1 MNDKP
6 HWWQRVKNR
15 IKNRREEKRLP
26 KRYRKLQRNIII
38 LMLVVTIIPLTLMAV
53 LNAMQYQKN
62 ITTERIDPMR
72 SIANKAT
79 HSFEL
84 FLEERLSAI
93 KFIASSHS
101 FQSLSDQKNLHR
113 IYRILR
119 EKYGG
124 YVDLGL
130 INAEGKQVSY
140 AGPYDLLNKDYSNQD
155 WFKEVQVKG
164 IFVSDVFMGYREF
177 PHIALAVQHMT
188 DSGDTWILR
197 ATMDTQKFANLINA
211 MSMSPVSDAFL
222 INNKDTLQTDSRF
235 YGEVL
240 NPLPIEIPNRDPG
253 THIMKDTD
261 PLGRKIFVIYST
273 LIKHDLT
280 LVMAIPRSF
289 ILKTWHTL
297 MREMSYMLIASILLI
312 VFATFSSTHRLVTR
326 IREADEKREAAFREL
341 EYNQKL
347 SSIGR
352 LAAGVAHE
360 INNPLSI
367 INEKAGLLKD
377 LVENDMHHDKDKLMR
392 QVNPI
397 LHSISRSRSIT
408 HRLLGFARRI
418 EIQYEKLDLNEVLL
432 ETMGFLEKEAHH
444 RDITVEQNL
453 AEDLPRISSDRGQL
467 QQVLLNIITNAFAAV
482 SDGGKVSLTTWE
494 ADGEQVGI
502 AISDNGHGMS
512 QETLRQIFEPFFTTK
527 KTYGTGLGLSITYGI
542 VKKLGGDI
550 KVNST
555 VGVGSTFTVFLPK
568 KAPGGQN
575 EQY

>member
-1 MNDKP
+1 MNENLR
-6 HWWQRVKNR
+6 WWQRFKNR
-15 IKNRREEKRLP
+15 VKNRREEKRLP

-38 LMLVVTIIPLTLMAV
+38 LMLLVTLIPLTLMAV
-53 LNAMQYQKN
+53 LNAMQYQQN

-72 SIANKAT
+72 SIASKAT

-101 FQSLSDQKNLHR
+101 FQNLSDPKQLHR

-130 INAEGKQVSY
+130 INSEGKQVSY

-188 DSGDTWILR
+188 DNGETWILR

-211 MSMSPVSDAFL
+211 MSMSAVSDAFL
-222 INNKDTLQTDSRF
+222 INNKGILQTDSRF
-235 YGEVL
+235 YGKVL
-240 NPLPIEIPNRDPG
+240 SPFPLEIPEREPG
-253 THIMKDTD
+253 IHIMEETD
-261 PLGRKIFVIYST
+261 PRGREIFVLYSP

-280 LVMAIPRSF
+280 FVMVIPRSF
-289 ILKTWHTL
+289 VLKTWHTL
-297 MREMSYMLIASILLI
+297 MREMSYMLIVSILLI
-312 VFATFSSTHRLVTR
+312 VFVTFGATHRLVKR

-377 LVENDMHHDKDKLMR
+377 LVENDMHHDKDKVMR
-392 QVNPI
+392 QVTPI
-397 LHSISRSRSIT
+397 LESISRSRSIT

-418 EIQYEKLDLNEVLL
+418 EVQYEKLNINEVLL
-432 ETMGFLEKEAHH
+432 ETTGFLEKEAHH

-453 AEDLPRISSDRGQL
+453 AEDLPKISSDRGQL

-482 SDGGKVSLTTWE
+482 SDGGEVSLATWE
-494 ADGEQVGI
+494 ADAEHVAVAI
-502 AISDNGHGMS
+502 ADNGHGMT
-512 QETLRQIFEPFFTTK
+512 QDTLRQIFEPFFTTK
-527 KTYGTGLGLSITYGI
+527 KNYGTGLGLSITYGI

-555 VGVGSTFTVFLPK
+555 VGVGSTFTVYLPK